1 MFIKMLKSKLHR
13 ATVTE
18 TKLHYTGSIAIDAD
32 LMAAA
37 NIIHYETIMIADI
50 TNGNRLETYAIPA
63 PAGSGDVVVLG
74 AAAHLIKARDIIII
88 FSFAWCTD
96 AEAAE
101 LKPKVVV
108 LDENNKIK
116 EPV

>member
-18 TKLHYTGSIAIDAD
+18 TKLHYAGSIAIDAE

-37 NIIHYETIMIADI
+37 DIRPYETVMIADI

-74 AAAHLIKARDIIII
+74 AAAHLIEAGDIIIV

-116 EPV
+116 EPE

>member
-18 TKLHYTGSIAIDAD
+18 TKLHYAGSIAIDAD

-37 NIIHYETIMIADI
+37 DITPYETVMIADI
-50 TNGNRLETYAIPA
+50 TNGSRLETYAIPA
-63 PAGSGDVVVLG
+63 PAGSGDMIVLG
-74 AAAHLIKARDIIII
+74 AAAHRIQTKDIIII
-88 FSFAWCTD
+88 FSFTWCTA

-101 LKPKVVV
+101 LKPKIVL
-108 LDENNKIK
+108 LDENNRIK
-116 EPV
+116 ATK